1 MKMGCLG
8 GARRGK
14 HGGPG
19 ARANAACLQTTVFP
33 QKKQKGTLQDTLI
46 SKRLLP
52 KTANCAC

>member
-1 MKMGCLG
+1 MGCLG